1 MKLSILATALVTM
14 GFALCG
20 TSHAADP
27 QTLKSGGVAP
37 VKKSSDKII
46 GPIDKP
52 VNKVASKKGGSTA
65 AGGGSVMESD
75 KPDHGVKPGPK
86 PDKSMG
92 KGGRTASPGGTA
104 GKSDPAPEK
113 KGPEPKPPKSQ
124 AKLMT
129 NPGAM
134 QQAPG
139 QAKQ

>member
-1 MKLSILATALVTM
+1 MKLSILATALVTIA
-14 GFALCG
+14 FALCS
-20 TSHAADP
+20 TSYAADP
-27 QTLKSGGVAP
+27 PTLKSGGVAS
-37 VKKSSDKII
+37 VKNSNDKII
-46 GPIDKP
+46 SPIDKP
-52 VNKVASKKGGSTA
+52 VKKTVSKKA

-75 KPDHGVKPGPK
+75 KPEHGVKPGPK
-86 PDKSMG
+86 PDKSIG
-92 KGGRTASPGGTA
+92 KAKVGKTASPGRTV

-124 AKLMT
+124 AKLMM